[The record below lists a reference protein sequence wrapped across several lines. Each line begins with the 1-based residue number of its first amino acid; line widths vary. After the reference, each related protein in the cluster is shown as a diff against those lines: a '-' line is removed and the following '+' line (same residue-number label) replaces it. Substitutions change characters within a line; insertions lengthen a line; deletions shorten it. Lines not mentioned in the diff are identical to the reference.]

1 MEFTVLS
8 RGLLEAYDDE
18 GEVIRK
24 ERRGRP
30 FRGRGR
36 RKAMST
42 VRFEPV

>member
-24 ERRGRP
+24 ERRGRT

-36 RKAMST
+36 AEGNEHGK
-42 VRFEPV
+42 V